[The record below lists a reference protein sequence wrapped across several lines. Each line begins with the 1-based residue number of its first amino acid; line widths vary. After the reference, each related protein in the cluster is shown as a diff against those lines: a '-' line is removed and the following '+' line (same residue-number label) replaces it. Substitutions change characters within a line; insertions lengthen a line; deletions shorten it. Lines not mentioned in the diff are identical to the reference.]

1 MKRKLIGFS
10 FLSILFCAITSSA
23 QHAEDSTIR
32 RLENEEREAI
42 FKGDTAMLSRLMSQ
56 DIVVQ
61 NPENAI
67 VGYRQIIDRIKAG
80 KISYATFERH
90 IERITLRE
98 NVAVAMGLETLVPQ
112 GATSNAG
119 KTVKRR
125 FTNVWMKENNVWKL
139 AARQA
144 TIISIN

>member
-80 KISYATFERH
+80 KISYATFERL
-90 IERITLRE
+90 IERITFRE